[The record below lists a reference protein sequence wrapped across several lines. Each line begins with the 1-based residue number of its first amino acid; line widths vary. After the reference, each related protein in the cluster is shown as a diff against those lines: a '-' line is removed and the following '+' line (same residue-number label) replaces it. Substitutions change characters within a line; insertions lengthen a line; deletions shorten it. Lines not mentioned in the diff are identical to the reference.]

1 MQANIGHV
9 NDDDDDR
16 VDMILIEHRAQWILI
31 EHRAQCRG
39 KQPPTRKP
47 KVPRVISGYG
57 GLMIPLSQDRPS
69 RKNGGFI
76 GVTGH

>member
-9 NDDDDDR
+9 NDDDDDG

-47 KVPRVISGYG
+47 RYPE
-57 GLMIPLSQDRPS
+57 LSQDM
-69 RKNGGFI
+69 GDL
-76 GVTGH
+76 